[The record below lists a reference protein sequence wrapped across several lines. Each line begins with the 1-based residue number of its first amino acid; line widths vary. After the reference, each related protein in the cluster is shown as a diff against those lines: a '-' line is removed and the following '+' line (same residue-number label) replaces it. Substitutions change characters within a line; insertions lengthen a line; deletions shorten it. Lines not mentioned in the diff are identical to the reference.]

1 MSEAHTRW
9 RQRLL
14 RRVVPTARI
23 AMSSAFLLTSFA
35 LQTASA
41 GAADARD
48 FEGNWR
54 NTMDLAPP
62 TNSLPALPYTEE
74 ARRIVERRMQL
85 SRDNK
90 PAVGTH
96 LGCRPPTGSE
106 ALSPSVN
113 ALVLQTPAK
122 LTMLNQEERGVWQIY
137 IDQPHSKNGQRS
149 YRGESVAHW
158 EGDTLVVDTIGHNGK
173 GWADFEGSPLSD
185 KLHLVTRISKSADG
199 NTLTLTAT
207 FTDPVYYIQPFSKT
221 FKWQRIDAR
230 LVDYDCAENP
240 REEDFSSWTFE
251 DDWFKPVCVRPVT
264 NGLAS
269 DTVICEQRSK
279 ATH

>member
-1 MSEAHTRW
+1 MSDTRVKW

-14 RRVVPTARI
+14 RRVVPAARI

-35 LQTASA
+35 LWTASA
-41 GAADARD
+41 SAADARD

-54 NTMDLAPP
+54 HMMDMVPP
-62 TNSLPALPYTEE
+62 SNSLPALPYTPE

-96 LGCRPPTGSE
+96 LGCRPPTGFE
-106 ALSPSVN
+106 ALTPSVN
-113 ALVLQTPAK
+113 ALVLQTPTK
-122 LTMLNQEERGVWQIY
+122 LTILNQEERGVWQIY
-137 IDQPHSKNGQRS
+137 IDQPHSKNKQRS
-149 YRGESVAHW
+149 YMGESVARW
-158 EGDTLVVDTIGHNGK
+158 EGDTLVVDTIGYNGK
-173 GWADFEGSPLSD
+173 GWVDLGGSPLSD
-185 KLHLVTRISKSADG
+185 KVHVVTRISKSADG

-207 FTDPVYYIQPFSKT
+207 FTDPVYYAEPFSKT
-221 FKWQRIDAR
+221 FEWRRIDAR

-251 DDWFKPVCVRPVT
+251 DDWFKPVCVRRVT

-269 DTVICEQRSK
+269 DKVTCEPRSK
-279 ATH
+279 RNR